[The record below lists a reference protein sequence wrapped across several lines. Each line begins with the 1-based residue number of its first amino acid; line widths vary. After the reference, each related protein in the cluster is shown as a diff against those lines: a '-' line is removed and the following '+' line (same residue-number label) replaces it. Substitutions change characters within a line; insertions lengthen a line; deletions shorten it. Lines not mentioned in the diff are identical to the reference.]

1 MKWLV
6 STLLS
11 WFTGGTLDR
20 VLDTV
25 DSRVDNETERQRI
38 RAEVTRAYVSAQA
51 SLLAGRTWWFQLFF
65 VVLNVLIN
73 FWELGLW
80 FTAVVADSIFQF
92 TWNVAAL
99 PAPLDTWAGWIV
111 SSLFLVDG
119 AKAVIGRMG
128 R

>member
-65 VVLNVLIN
+65 VVP
-73 FWELGLW
+73 LGLW

>member
-1 MKWLV
+1 MKWLF

-25 DSRVDNETERQRI
+25 DARIDNATEREKI

-65 VVLNVLIN
+65 VVP
-73 FWELGLW
+73 LGAW
-80 FTAVVADSIFQF
+80 FAAVVADSIFRF
-92 TWNVAAL
+92 SWNVAAL

-119 AKAVIGRMG
+119 AKAVIGRWGGSG
-128 R
+128 RA